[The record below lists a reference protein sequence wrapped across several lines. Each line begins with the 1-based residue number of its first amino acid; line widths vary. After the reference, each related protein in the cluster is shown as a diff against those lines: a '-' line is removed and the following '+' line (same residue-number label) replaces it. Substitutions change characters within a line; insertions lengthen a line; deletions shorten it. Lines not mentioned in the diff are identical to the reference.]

1 MKKWNREADKNNA
14 QATVA
19 VLAVHYIVE
28 KLIENGMFPAVNAK
42 VKEETIIACI
52 EKAQKHLLKYYG
64 KIEIP
69 LGEVQKLV
77 RGEKMLPLSGMPDV
91 NAAMDIAPYKKG
103 VFKGVS
109 GESYIMLIQYTPNGT
124 YIETVQPYGQSNVK
138 GNKHYDDQMELFVNH
153 KCKKMTMDYDVLMQN
168 KEKIYS
174 PN

>member
-1 MKKWNREADKNNA
+1 
-14 QATVA
+14 
-19 VLAVHYIVE
+19 
-28 KLIENGMFPAVNAK
+28 
-42 VKEETIIACI
+42 
-52 EKAQKHLLKYYG
+52 
-64 KIEIP
+64 
-69 LGEVQKLV
+69 
-77 RGEKMLPLSGMPDV
+77 MLSLSGMPDV

-138 GNKHYDDQMELFVNH
+138 DNKHYDDQMELFVNH
-153 KCKKMTMDYDVLMQN
+153 KCKKMTMDYDELMQT